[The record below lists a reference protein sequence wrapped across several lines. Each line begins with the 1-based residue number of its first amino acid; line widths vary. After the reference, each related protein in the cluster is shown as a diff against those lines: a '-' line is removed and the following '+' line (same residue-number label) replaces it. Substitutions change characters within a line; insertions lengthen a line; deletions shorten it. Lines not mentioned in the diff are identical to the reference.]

1 MGKSKDMFFSPYS
14 WIDQVSISKPN
25 RIIRFFCCCPIPAIH
40 VIQVHDVEFA
50 DLNIVLTQTLPT
62 LDALRTQGKVRFIGI
77 TAYPL
82 EVLK

>member
-1 MGKSKDMFFSPYS
+1 MNRSSLHFETQPNNSLLLLLPYS
-14 WIDQVSISKPN
+14 
-25 RIIRFFCCCPIPAIH
+25 PIP

-62 LDALRTQGKVRFIGI
+62 LDALRTEGKVRFIGI